1 MSYDEL
7 MGYTPFIKPE
17 LEKEPQEADLQS
29 AAAEAGP
36 ADIATQ
42 ALSGSEETP
51 GGTPAE
57 QTAQDPDEKEEVCDE
72 AAEVSDEAAEGEG
85 SDEAAGGDA
94 QRGQQTQRMDSTYEI
109 VSKVAYLLGVPKRI
123 FENEHEPP
131 KLVIYE
137 RMDRDKTA
145 RIIRHL
151 CIIRT
156 AIEKNFKRINELMRT
171 EFRSVLSMPELVPS
185 DSIQQLSYDGV
196 TFYKKS
202 STKLCHHVIEI
213 NRLISDRINNCK
225 SLFPI
230 WINWSYL
237 REIFIMPKGL
247 TEEGTK
253 AAAEVYYQNKA
264 YYPYQMYLN
273 WRPSDEGNI
282 LFSDKKFTFLLY
294 KWHKD
299 TFTEH
304 SKVQDAGAYVKN
316 SIYDFINSSTKTVIV
331 VDCENSDPYSLCATL
346 KGLDYEV
353 MQKISKIILFD
364 DVHTATAWG
373 ILESYTRIPV
383 EHNMIERVKQ
393 NKSLVD
399 ITLSARTCR
408 EFYANSV
415 DSFLLASSDSDY
427 WGLIQQLPDAKFLV
441 MVEHSKCG
449 PDIKA
454 ALDEAGIFYCYLD
467 DFYSGTSEDIKLT
480 ALLTQMR
487 SYIESAVHLNVNDM
501 FNTALMNTRI
511 EMAPAEKQQ
520 FYDKYIKQM
529 SLSIAENGD
538 VSIDLRMR

>member
-1 MSYDEL
+1 MGYDEL
-7 MGYTPFIKPE
+7 AGYTPFIKPE
-17 LEKEPQEADLQS
+17 LEKEPEEADLLS
-29 AAAEAGP
+29 ANDAAQTPTEAEAVPGENAESAPPGAEERAAE
-36 ADIATQ
+36 T
-42 ALSGSEETP
+42 EEAAQKP
-51 GGTPAE
+51 EVSAPEAQNPAE
-57 QTAQDPDEKEEVCDE
+57 DAAQT
-72 AAEVSDEAAEGEG
+72 
-85 SDEAAGGDA
+85 
-94 QRGQQTQRMDSTYEI
+94 QQAPVQRMDSTYEI
-109 VSKVAYLLGVPKRI
+109 VSKVAYLIGVPKRI

-131 KLVIYE
+131 KLVVYE

-185 DSIQQLSYDGV
+185 DSIQQLSYDGIS
-196 TFYKKS
+196 FYKKT

-253 AAAEVYYQNKA
+253 AAADTYYQYRA

-316 SIYDFINSSTKTVIV
+316 SIYDFVNSSTRTVIV

-408 EFYANSV
+408 EFYANGV

-449 PDIKA
+449 PDIKT

-480 ALLTQMR
+480 ALFTQMR

-511 EMAPAEKQQ
+511 DMAPAEKQQ

-538 VSIDLRMR
+538 VSIDLRMK